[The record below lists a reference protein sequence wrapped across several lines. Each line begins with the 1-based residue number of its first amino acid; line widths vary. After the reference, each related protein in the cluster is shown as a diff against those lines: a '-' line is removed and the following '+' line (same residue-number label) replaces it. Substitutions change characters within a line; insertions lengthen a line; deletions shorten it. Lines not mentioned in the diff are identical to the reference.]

1 MSLDSQS
8 VRTPAAAV
16 QAVVVVHCL
25 HPHLALPV
33 VPASSVRNPFQHQLH
48 VLGPLVQASAPPA
61 PLHPVLSAD
70 ALHVDTARALI
81 GEKVRASSL
90 GALGLVAQQPVD
102 RRGSKGRED
111 SLSCWRMNGRSG
123 GRGATP
129 PPPPP
134 SKESSEELYGEL
146 ENSISLSSSL
156 LQRSSSS
163 EGSLEVELPPMPANT
178 SIVLASHD
186 AALQTA
192 ALSMGRAAA
201 FLTSLPSRF
210 RTSTAWDQR
219 PATAAAPRPKPVPSP
234 YEALTESRAS
244 LFSSDHP
251 ASQVS
256 KDHLS

>member
-1 MSLDSQS
+1 MTKRFIMSLDSQS

-111 SLSCWRMNGRSG
+111 SLSCWRMNGRSD

-134 SKESSEELYGEL
+134 SKESSEELYGGVGKL
-146 ENSISLSSSL
+146 HLTVQL
-156 LQRSSSS
+156 AAPAVVVVRRLARSRTAPDARQYIHRA
-163 EGSLEVELPPMPANT
+163 GVPRRGAPDGGAVHGPRGGVPNLPP
-178 SIVLASHD
+178 
-186 AALQTA
+186 
-192 ALSMGRAAA
+192 
-201 FLTSLPSRF
+201 LPFSYEHGVG
-210 RTSTAWDQR
+210 S
-219 PATAAAPRPKPVPSP
+219 APGNRRGTPSQARPKPVRS
-234 YEALTESRAS
+234 A
-244 LFSSDHP
+244 D
-251 ASQVS
+251 
-256 KDHLS
+256 